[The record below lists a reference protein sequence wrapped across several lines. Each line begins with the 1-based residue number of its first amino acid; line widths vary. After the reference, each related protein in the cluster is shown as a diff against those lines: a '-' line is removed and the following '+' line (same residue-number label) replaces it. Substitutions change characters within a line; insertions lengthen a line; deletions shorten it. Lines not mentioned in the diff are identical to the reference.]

1 MSLEKG
7 NITTGGLGYRA
18 RPRLFRVVSQDEVEK
33 SHFEGYNA

>member
-18 RPRLFRVVSQDEVEK
+18 GPRLFRVVSQDEAEEW
-33 SHFEGYNA
+33 HFEGNNA